1 MRALIVTAVAGVLA
15 CAAAVPAAA
24 VPAAEVP
31 AVPAAP
37 AVAVVPAVV
46 VPAVAPASVTAPAT
60 TAPRVTAPAGS
71 AAYPAA
77 ATCVDTA
84 GALSAATCARITAV
98 LRADEKASPQRDQIA
113 VAVVPTTGAAS
124 IEDWSTGL
132 FNAWGVGQAGTDNGV
147 LLVIALSDRAL
158 RIATGDGL
166 RTRLP
171 DGRASEIVG
180 GTITPLLRAGRTE
193 DAVLAG
199 LDGIRTAL
207 GHDVSTTPLAAPGTR
222 AADPLLDRPTTE
234 DQDQDQGSGG
244 DAVWLW
250 VLLLAGIAVVGWV
263 ISLSRPDGGGSD
275 DDGSYTPT
283 RRRSYRSFGSSSSRR
298 SSSSSSS
305 RRSSGF
311 GGGRS
316 SGGGASGRW

>member
-1 MRALIVTAVAGVLA
+1 MRALIVTAVGVLTLLT
-15 CAAAVPAAA
+15 
-24 VPAAEVP
+24 
-31 AVPAAP
+31 AAP
-37 AVAVVPAVV
+37 AANA
-46 VPAVAPASVTAPAT
+46 APAATAPAT
-60 TAPRVTAPAGS
+60 AQATAPVGS
-71 AAYPAA
+71 APYPAA

-84 GALSAATCARITAV
+84 RALGPALCARITRV
-98 LRADEKASPQRDQIA
+98 LTADEKAGPEKDQIA
-113 VAVVPTTGAAS
+113 VAVVPTTGDAS

-147 LLVIALSDRAL
+147 LLVVALSDRAL

-166 RTRLP
+166 RSRLS
-171 DGRASEIVG
+171 DGQASEIVG
-180 GTITPLLRAGRTE
+180 GTITPLLRAGRTS

-207 GHDVSTTPLAAPGTR
+207 GHDVTTTPLARPGVLEGLT
-222 AADPLLDRPTTE
+222 DPPYDTATTE
-234 DQDQDQGSGG
+234 EPESDSGG
-244 DAVWLW
+244 GMAWLW
-250 VLLLAGIAVVGWV
+250 VLLLVGIAVVGWLM
-263 ISLSRPDGGGSD
+263 SLAKGDGGGYD
-275 DDGSYTPT
+275 DDSSSSY
-283 RRRSYRSFGSSSSRR
+283 RRRPYRSFSSSSSRR

>member
-1 MRALIVTAVAGVLA
+1 MRALIVTAVGVLA
-15 CAAAVPAAA
+15 LIG
-24 VPAAEVP
+24 
-31 AVPAAP
+31 AAP
-37 AVAVVPAVV
+37 AVATA
-46 VPAVAPASVTAPAT
+46 APA
-60 TAPRVTAPAGS
+60 TAPAGS
-71 AAYPAA
+71 TPYPAA

-84 GALSAATCARITAV
+84 GALGASTCARITRV
-98 LRADEKASPQRDQIA
+98 LKADEKTSPEKDQIA

-132 FNAWGVGQAGTDNGV
+132 FNAWGVGQAGIDNGV
-147 LLVIALSDRAL
+147 LLVVALNDRAL

-180 GTITPLLRAGRTE
+180 STITPLLRAGRTA

-207 GHDVSTTPLAAPGTR
+207 GHDVTTTPLAAPGTLDGIG
-222 AADPLLDRPTTE
+222 DPLVDPPTT
-234 DQDQDQGSGG
+234 QDPASGSGG
-244 DAVWLW
+244 ADPAWLW
-250 VLLLAGIAVVGWV
+250 LLLLVGIAVVGWV
-263 ISLSRPDGGGSD
+263 FSLAKGEGDSGSD
-275 DDGSYTPT
+275 DDSYPSS
-283 RRRSYRSFGSSSSRR
+283 RRRSYRSFSSSSSRR